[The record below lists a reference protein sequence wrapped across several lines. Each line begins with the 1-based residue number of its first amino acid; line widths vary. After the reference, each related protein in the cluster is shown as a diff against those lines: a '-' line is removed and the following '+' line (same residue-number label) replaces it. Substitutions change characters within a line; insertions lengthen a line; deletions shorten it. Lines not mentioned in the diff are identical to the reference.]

1 LSDDICAH
9 IPVGGIIVNHEV
21 VHQLHASHSIASGQ
35 SRHVDKGADAANTA
49 GYYLIGDLA
58 RDFGVTLRALRFYED
73 KGLLR
78 PGRRGAVRLYSDRD
92 RERLAII
99 LKGKQLGFTLG
110 EIAGMIE
117 RNEGDFN
124 SASNGLTLRLSVDQ
138 ISEQIRHLEAQK
150 RDIEAA
156 ITELEAS
163 RAHVARLKL

>member
-1 LSDDICAH
+1 
-9 IPVGGIIVNHEV
+9 
-21 VHQLHASHSIASGQ
+21 
-35 SRHVDKGADAANTA
+35 
-49 GYYLIGDLA
+49 
-58 RDFGVTLRALRFYED
+58 
-73 KGLLR
+73 
-78 PGRRGAVRLYSDRD
+78 
-92 RERLAII
+92 
-99 LKGKQLGFTLG
+99 
-110 EIAGMIE
+110 MIE

>member
-1 LSDDICAH
+1 MNQTAIQAQGRDYASTARSH
-9 IPVGGIIVNHEV
+9 VATPV
-21 VHQLHASHSIASGQ
+21 
-35 SRHVDKGADAANTA
+35 ADEPGEA
-49 GYYLIGDLA
+49 GYYLIGDIS

-78 PGRRGAVRLYSDRD
+78 PGRRGAVRLYTDRD

-110 EIAGMIE
+110 EIAGMIA
-117 RNEGDFN
+117 RNEDDFD
-124 SASNGLTLRLSVDQ
+124 AAAEGLTLRLSVDQ

-156 ITELEAS
+156 IAELEES
-163 RAHVARLKL
+163 RAQVSRAKL

>member
-1 LSDDICAH
+1 
-9 IPVGGIIVNHEV
+9 VNQEV
-21 VHQLHASHSIASGQ
+21 VHQLHSGHAAV
-35 SRHVDKGADAANTA
+35 SGPCKPPGDVADSAISA

-110 EIAGMIE
+110 EIAGMID
-117 RNEGDFN
+117 RNEADFG
-124 SASNGLTLRLSVDQ
+124 AAPIGLTLRLSVDQ
-138 ISEQIRHLEAQK
+138 ICEQIRHLEAQK

-163 RAHVARLKL
+163 RTHVARLKL

>member
-1 LSDDICAH
+1 MT
-9 IPVGGIIVNHEV
+9 VQN
-21 VHQLHASHSIASGQ
+21 IAKVRDNTTPAIAGLDLNAGQ
-35 SRHVDKGADAANTA
+35 GHDQQPEH
-49 GYYLIGDLA
+49 YLIGDLA

-73 KGLLR
+73 KGLLK
-78 PGRRGAVRLYSDRD
+78 PARRGAVRLYTARD

-117 RNEGDFN
+117 RNDGDF
-124 SASNGLTLRLSVDQ
+124 ASSSEGLTLRLSVDQ

-156 ITELEAS
+156 IAELEES
-163 RAHVARLKL
+163 RDQAARRAG

>member
-1 LSDDICAH
+1 M
-9 IPVGGIIVNHEV
+9 NQEV
-21 VHQLHASHSIASGQ
+21 VHQLHAGHSVVSMARKPPG
-35 SRHVDKGADAANTA
+35 DAADPAISA

-110 EIAGMIE
+110 EIAGMID
-117 RNEGDFN
+117 RNEADFGA
-124 SASNGLTLRLSVDQ
+124 ASNGLTLRLSVDQ
-138 ISEQIRHLEAQK
+138 ISEQIRHLETQK

-156 ITELEAS
+156 IAELEAS